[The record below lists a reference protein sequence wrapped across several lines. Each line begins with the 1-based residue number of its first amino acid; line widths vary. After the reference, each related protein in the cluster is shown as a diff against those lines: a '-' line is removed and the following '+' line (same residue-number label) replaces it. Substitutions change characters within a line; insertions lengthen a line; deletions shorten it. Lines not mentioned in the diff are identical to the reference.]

1 MLSKTLANARLFH
14 LRAAYSL
21 QSAVPQPSIQTLPVH
36 SRLFSSASKK
46 KRDSDEES
54 SFDEF
59 TSGDEASYSGH
70 HESDSKV
77 QPQKDNYGTVSE
89 DRSHDERDFAEVGTT
104 RESKRNSG
112 ERRRNYSQD
121 DRGGEFRPRRQ
132 YPQTFADLPVTTVKE
147 LNDALEA
154 ANRLVRKPLTPQM
167 TEQVTEFDP
176 KIGECLQQGIYDY
189 TTLIRLKN
197 YYSRCEE
204 VRGLKSKGVLS
215 NLISVKLS
223 DKAFDEGL
231 HERNLGFIINLL
243 LS

>member
-21 QSAVPQPSIQTLPVH
+21 QSSIQTIPVQ
-36 SRLFSSASKK
+36 SRLFSNAGKK
-46 KRDSDEES
+46 RRDSDEES
-54 SFDEF
+54 SFDEL
-59 TSGDEASYSGH
+59 TSGDEAYSGH
-70 HESDSKV
+70 LESDSKA
-77 QPQKDNYGTVSE
+77 QPQKDNYDMMSE
-89 DRSHDERDFAEVGTT
+89 DRSHDERDFAEVGT
-104 RESKRNSG
+104 RERKRNGG
-112 ERRRNYSQD
+112 ERRRNHSQD
-121 DRGGEFRPRRQ
+121 DRGDEFRPRRQ

-154 ANRLVRKPLTPQM
+154 ANRIVRKPVTPQM
-167 TEQVTEFDP
+167 SEQAIEFDP

-215 NLISVKLS
+215 HLISVKLS
-223 DKAFDEGL
+223 DKAFD
-231 HERNLGFIINLL
+231 
-243 LS
+243 